1 MSDDFPVPSVRL
13 DEPRGEHILIAEDDP
28 AAARVLRQILQQ
40 IGYRVT
46 VAEDGAEALRILEGQ
61 EGPPDLLLLDWML
74 PGVSGLE
81 ICHLARER
89 WDPLRL
95 PILMVTAKTDPES
108 VYAAFDAGASDYVA
122 KPFRGAELRA
132 RIAAHLRTKRV
143 MEEQRR
149 LEDHLRDRD
158 RLSTLGLLTSGVAH
172 DLNNPLAVIS
182 AHAQILLRRADD
194 DGTAGQLREILDA
207 VERCRRIAGDLLG
220 FARRHPV
227 EREPVDVGEVVR
239 ATMGLRK
246 RDVELQGVR
255 TTVTIPDTLPRV
267 IADRHQLQQVFLNIV
282 VNAEHALRDGRGSH
296 LGVAVEVDDPRE
308 AVTVRFTNDGPPI
321 PADALP
327 HIFDPFFTTK
337 TRDEGTGLGLAIGRR
352 IVQEHGGEITAESGA
367 DGTTF
372 TVRLP
377 VEALT
382 TGALPIGTEG

>member
-1 MSDDFPVPSVRL
+1 MSEDFPVPSVRL

-28 AAARVLRQILQQ
+28 AAARILRQILQQ

-46 VAEDGAEALRILEGQ
+46 VAEDGAQALRALD

-74 PGVSGLE
+74 PGISGLE
-81 ICHLARER
+81 ICHQARER
-89 WDPLRL
+89 WDPLSL

-132 RIAAHLRTKRV
+132 RIAAHLRTKRMV
-143 MEEQRR
+143 EERR
-149 LEDHLRDRD
+149 RMEDHLRERD

-182 AHAQILLRRADD
+182 AHAQILMRRAPDE
-194 DGTAGQLREILDA
+194 GTSGQLREILDA

-227 EREPVDVGEVVR
+227 EREPLDLGEVVR
-239 ATMGLRK
+239 ATLELRRRDMELHGL
-246 RDVELQGVR
+246 R
-255 TTVTIPDTLPRV
+255 TTVSIPGALPRV
-267 IADRHQLQQVFLNIV
+267 IADRHQMQQVFLNIV
-282 VNAEHALRDGRGSH
+282 VNAEQALAGGGGRFD
-296 LGVAVEVDDPRE
+296 VAVETDAARE

-321 PADALP
+321 PASALP

-337 TRDEGTGLGLAIGRR
+337 PEDEGTGLGLAIGRR
-352 IVQEHGGEITAESGA
+352 IVQEHGGEITVTSDAA
-367 DGTTF
+367 GTTF

-377 VEALT
+377 VEAMAVA
-382 TGALPIGTEG
+382 GD

>member
-1 MSDDFPVPSVRL
+1 VSDDFPVSSIRL

-28 AAARVLRQILQQ
+28 AAARILRQILQQ

-46 VAEDGAEALRILEGQ
+46 VAEDGHRALRALES
-61 EGPPDLLLLDWML
+61 EGPFDLLLLDWML

-81 ICHLARER
+81 ICHSARER

-132 RIAAHLRTKRV
+132 RIAAHLRTKRLV
-143 MEEQRR
+143 EERTR
-149 LEDHLRDRD
+149 MEDHLRERD

-182 AHAQILLRRADD
+182 AHAQILLRRAPDPD
-194 DGTAGQLREILDA
+194 TAGQLREILDG

-220 FARRHPV
+220 FAKRHPV
-227 EREPVDVGEVVR
+227 EREPLDVGDVLR
-239 ATMGLRK
+239 ATLELR
-246 RDVELQGVR
+246 RREVETSGMEARVS
-255 TTVTIPDTLPRV
+255 IADTLPRV
-267 IADRHQLQQVFLNIV
+267 IGDRHQLQQVFLNIL
-282 VNAEHALRDGRGSH
+282 VNAEHALRDGGRR
-296 LGVAVEVDDPRE
+296 LEVTAEGDAARE
-308 AVTVRFTNDGPPI
+308 SVIVRFTNDGPPI

-337 TRDEGTGLGLAIGRR
+337 TRDEGTGLGLAICRR
-352 IVQEHGGEITAESGA
+352 IVQEHGGEITADSTDA
-367 DGTTF
+367 GTTF
-372 TVRLP
+372 TLRLP
-377 VEALT
+377 AATLT
-382 TGALPIGTEG
+382 AMG

>member
-28 AAARVLRQILQQ
+28 AAARILRQILQQ
-40 IGYRVT
+40 IGYRVS
-46 VAEDGAEALRILEGQ
+46 VAEDGTQALRFLDE

-81 ICHLARER
+81 ICHLARKR

-132 RIAAHLRTKRV
+132 RIAAHLRTRRMV
-143 MEEQRR
+143 EERR
-149 LEDHLRDRD
+149 RMEDHLRERD

-182 AHAQILLRRADD
+182 AHAQILLRRSPDEA
-194 DGTAGQLREILDA
+194 TTSQYREILDA

-220 FARRHPV
+220 FARRHPT
-227 EREPVDVGEVVR
+227 ERVPFDVGEVVR
-239 ATMGLRK
+239 AT
-246 RDVELQGVR
+246 VELRRRDLELHGVR
-255 TTVTIPDTLPRV
+255 TSLSIDDGIPRV
-267 IADRHQLQQVFLNIV
+267 IGDRHQLQQVFLNVV
-282 VNAEHALRDGRGSH
+282 VNAEQALRDRGKRLDVS
-296 LGVAVEVDDPRE
+296 VEVDEKRE
-308 AVTVRFTNDGPPI
+308 AVTVCFGNDGPPI

-352 IVQEHGGEITAESGA
+352 IVQEHGGDITVESDAG
-367 DGTTF
+367 GTTF
-372 TVRLP
+372 TIRLP
-377 VEALT
+377 VDTVPAAA
-382 TGALPIGTEG
+382 GD